1 MSSKF
6 NHGKEE
12 HWASFDV
19 EGKIWTMLNA
29 EEYLEYE
36 THVAKRLKGF
46 L

>member
-1 MSSKF
+1 MQVYEFKV
-6 NHGKEE
+6 

-29 EEYLEYE
+29 EEYLVLEM
-36 THVAKRLKGF
+36 HVAKRLKGF